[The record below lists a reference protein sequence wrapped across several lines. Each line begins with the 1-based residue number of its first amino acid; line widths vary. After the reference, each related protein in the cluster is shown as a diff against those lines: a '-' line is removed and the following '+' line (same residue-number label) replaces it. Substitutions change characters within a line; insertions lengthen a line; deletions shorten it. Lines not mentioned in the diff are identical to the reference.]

1 MRHNMHKQLY
11 TRRVQTLR
19 TKSPK
24 LHTRRNQAPHTK
36 KPFEPYRTNLFRKQ
50 IYVQKFGHKNHIR
63 KPSVATR
70 KGPGRLSS
78 SNRGPSYKYPSGTFG
93 RLFKSNAYG
102 SQVGHRQISTNPQ
115 TLAKLPLTV
124 QRKTRKVQK
133 PSHREPMEQSMAHPY
148 ILRST
153 LRSIRRWS
161 HYSAAASSAFLVR
174 RVVRVLR
181 LGFSSSA
188 TSIFTPANSG
198 SMRIRPQYSHTM
210 IFLCILISS

>member
-11 TRRVQTLR
+11 TRRTQTPH
-19 TKSPK
+19 TKKPSSTHEEPK
-24 LHTRRNQAPHTK
+24 LHTRRNRSHPTEATFFASKYMFKNSDTRTIYGSQASQRERAP
-36 KPFEPYRTNLFRKQ
+36 
-50 IYVQKFGHKNHIR
+50 
-63 KPSVATR
+63 VAYHQAT
-70 KGPGRLSS
+70 GALLI
-78 SNRGPSYKYPSGTFG
+78 KYPSSTFG

-115 TLAKLPLTV
+115 TLAKLPLTA
-124 QRKTRKVQK
+124 QRKTLKVQK

>member
-11 TRRVQTLR
+11 TRRVQTL
-19 TKSPK
+19 
-24 LHTRRNQAPHTK
+24 HTK
-36 KPFEPYRTNLFRKQ
+36 KPSSTHEETVRTLQNQPFSQANICSKIRTQEPHTEAKRSNAK
-50 IYVQKFGHKNHIR
+50 GA
-63 KPSVATR
+63 PVAYHQAT
-70 KGPGRLSS
+70 GALLI
-78 SNRGPSYKYPSGTFG
+78 KYPSSTFG

-124 QRKTRKVQK
+124 QRKTLKVQK

>member
-1 MRHNMHKQLY
+1 MHKQL
-11 TRRVQTLR
+11 
-19 TKSPK
+19 
-24 LHTRRNQAPHTK
+24 HTRRPLTPHTK
-36 KPFEPYRTNLFRKQ
+36 KPLAHYRLNHFRKQ
-50 IYVQKFGHKNHIR
+50 IYVQKFGHKNHVR

-78 SNRGPSYKYPSGTFG
+78 SNRGPSYKYPSNTFG
-93 RLFKSNAYG
+93 RPFKPNVHS
-102 SQVGHRQISTNPQ
+102 SQVGRRQISTNPQ
-115 TLAKLPLTV
+115 TLAKLLLTT
-124 QRKTRKVQK
+124 QRKTREVQK
-133 PSHREPMEQSMAHPY
+133 PSHREPIEQSMAHPY

-153 LRSIRRWS
+153 SRSIQRWF